1 MQYPKEFMM
10 TLLANIYRVLCSLFA
25 FFNFHVE
32 CMYDLQHHIMHRLV
46 DNCFSTFSKTLSQT
60 DISSRKFQYGQYAIC
75 IVALFSGQ
83 PVLTVVVAVVLGPS
97 HAVSVWV
104 CSIFSSEI
112 DWHSV

>member
-1 MQYPKEFMM
+1 MIFNI
-10 TLLANIYRVLCSLFA
+10 TLCI
-25 FFNFHVE
+25 
-32 CMYDLQHHIMHRLV
+32 DLWIIVFPLLV
-46 DNCFSTFSKTLSQT
+46 RLSQT